1 MVGRLAFAIVAI
13 AALAAASAAAGGDP
27 RAPKKHL
34 NRADQEWARRIL
46 IKRADLGSG
55 DWRVEQSKDEG
66 DADAP
71 PACKNPNFSDLV
83 LTGEAENPD
92 FSRNGSYVDSGVE
105 VWASERDAA
114 VAWKRGSHYPFEK
127 CFAAAAKQ
135 EFEKNSNIKFI
146 PVSSGPLRIGKLAPR
161 MLTYGLRFSM
171 KLPSARIDG
180 RLDMY
185 FFSRGR
191 ADASLMVLS
200 LGKPARPIP
209 ISLERRLA
217 DLVARRLHR

>member
-1 MVGRLAFAIVAI
+1 MQRPWS
-13 AALAAASAAAGGDP
+13 AASPLQSSPSLLLPLLPLLPAA
-27 RAPKKHL
+27 
-34 NRADQEWARRIL
+34 I
-46 IKRADLGSG
+46 
-55 DWRVEQSKDEG
+55 
-66 DADAP
+66 
-71 PACKNPNFSDLV
+71 PAI
-83 LTGEAENPD
+83 
-92 FSRNGSYVDSGVE
+92 
-105 VWASERDAA
+105 
-114 VAWKRGSHYPFEK
+114 
-127 CFAAAAKQ
+127 
-135 EFEKNSNIKFI
+135 EKNSNIKFI